1 MQLWRYLNIMK
12 KTSSSQPLNKRKYL
26 LALSIPALAMG
37 MLGVAPLPEPVAS
50 LLIPVA
56 MARGENP
63 CAPVERGENPCAPL
77 QRGANPCAPV
87 SRGENPCAPLP
98 RGENPCAPVERGENP
113 CAPVRR

>member
-1 MQLWRYLNIMK
+1 MK
-12 KTSSSQPLNKRKYL
+12 QTSSSRSGNKRKYL
-26 LALSIPALAMG
+26 LALSIPTLAMG

-63 CAPVERGENPCAPL
+63 CAPTARGENPCAPL
-77 QRGANPCAPV
+77 V
-87 SRGENPCAPLP
+87 
-98 RGENPCAPVERGENP
+98 RGENPCAPVARGENPCAPVARGENPCAPAQRGENP